1 MISLSLKTTGHRE
14 AGSWGCGC
22 QEMQLPVLKSTGD
35 CPGTGPR
42 RAREEL
48 QKLGRTSQSSA
59 EDKGAGKSRKHAG
72 SPCTAGIPNLKGL
85 HLALIVHCSVVG
97 GSLTGADAH
106 PPVCL
111 LLLGEQSL
119 SLQLCKGNSKG
130 TQRRGNPASDSL
142 QEPVE
147 VNREGE
153 SSGCWNCGQHK
164 GAFRLPLDVMPS
176 QCRGL
181 AVCLGFGSSPWSLRL
196 SFSLI

>member
-1 MISLSLKTTGHRE
+1 
-14 AGSWGCGC
+14 
-22 QEMQLPVLKSTGD
+22 MQLLVLKRTAD

-42 RAREEL
+42 RAREAL
-48 QKLGRTSQSSA
+48 QKLGRTAQSSA
-59 EDKGAGKSRKHAG
+59 EDKGAGKSRKHSG

-85 HLALIVHCSVVG
+85 HLALIVHCSVLG
-97 GSLTGADAH
+97 GSSTGADAH
-106 PPVCL
+106 PLVGL

-130 TQRRGNPASDSL
+130 TERRGNPASDSL

-153 SSGCWNCGQHK
+153 SSGCWNYGQHK
-164 GAFRLPLDVMPS
+164 GAFRLPLDVMLS

-181 AVCLGFGSSPWSLRL
+181 AVFLGFGSSPWSLRL